1 MLKLTI
7 NQTIGDVGIPGLSP
21 VPAIFILVLDAAATV
36 VTIPPLLRLNYN
48 AKQWHRL
55 LRTSLRGFTMN
66 ISPWIVIPASLLML
80 SAVSADSTKQ
90 ILRNIDGSSLVSLE
104 LDISVGELDIEI
116 YDGDEIQLEIDIEAQ
131 RRWFLFRNRNVDHV
145 ELQVRDDGSNLYLG
159 IDERNIEQHWRVKL
173 PAKLALE
180 IDMGVGDIHIRDF
193 ANNLEMDVG
202 VGSVRVELA
211 DIDYELIHL
220 SVGVGE
226 ASIRG
231 FANGTDNERNFISAD
246 SYYHGEGDLRMNIEV
261 GVGEVD
267 VRKN

>member
-1 MLKLTI
+1 
-7 NQTIGDVGIPGLSP
+7 
-21 VPAIFILVLDAAATV
+21 
-36 VTIPPLLRLNYN
+36 
-48 AKQWHRL
+48 
-55 LRTSLRGFTMN
+55 MN

-104 LDISVGELDIEI
+104 LEISVGELDIEI